1 MLLSTN
7 QKSVLGFMH
16 NNPWSYPDL
25 PKPTNWGLDSTIEL
39 GGKRIVKVQAGDGS
53 AAFLSADGRI
63 ITWNGYYAEY
73 STIEVDENFVD
84 ISMGVRDWSDSFL
97 ALTDDNRL
105 FAFGNNYF
113 GQCGQGS
120 TTQEYISPPVEVKNT
135 RNLRIKQI
143 STGSTHCLIKC
154 AKI

>member
-7 QKSVLGFMH
+7 QKSVWGFTH
-16 NNPWSYPDL
+16 TNPWIYPEL
-25 PKPTNWGLDSTIEL
+25 PKPTKQKFDSIGEQ
-39 GGKRIVKVQAGDGS
+39 RIIKVQAGDGS

-73 STIEVDENFVD
+73 STIEIDEKFVD
-84 ISMGVRDWSDSFL
+84 ISMGVRDWSDSLL